1 MYFTRPGILSKLLVV
16 EVRVHTTSGMTRA
29 IVVFAAALSLA
40 AQDSRFD
47 VRSRLVVVPVSVVDL
62 KGHSVDGLEAADFL
76 LFDNGRRQNVAV
88 DTIDT
93 GVAPIALIVAVQ
105 ASGISTA
112 ALEKVRK
119 IGSMIQ
125 PVVTGE
131 RGCAGLV
138 SFADRVTWLQECT
151 KDADTLGRAF
161 SRLRPALQPGGDNKQ
176 GRMLDAVQS
185 AVERLRRQPNARRVL
200 LLISESRDRGSEA
213 ALDVVTIAAQS
224 AGVTV
229 YAATYSA
236 FATAFTSKAPVT
248 PPAGTRAP
256 SPKPPSEETMKT
268 NNGAPPSKYNPKIP
282 PPEERV
288 DVLGGLRELSRL
300 GTANTP
306 EVLARNTG
314 GATFPFARER
324 ALESVIQKLGAEL
337 HAQYVLSFVPE
348 GSAPGYHTLEVRLS
362 RPGEFRIRSRPG
374 YWSAEEASPP
384 QNPHDQ

>member
-1 MYFTRPGILSKLLVV
+1 MV
-16 EVRVHTTSGMTRA
+16 EVGVHTTSGMTRA
-29 IVVFAAALSLA
+29 IAVFAAALSLG

-62 KGHSVDGLEAADFL
+62 KGSSVDGLEASDFR
-76 LFDNGRRQNVAV
+76 LFDNGSRQTVTV

-112 ALEKVRK
+112 ALEKVRR

-138 SFADRVTWLQECT
+138 SFADRVRWLQECT
-151 KDADTLGRAF
+151 KDADSLGRAF
-161 SRLRPALQPGGDNKQ
+161 SRLRPALLHARDYKQ
-176 GRMLDAVQS
+176 GCMLDAVQS

-213 ALDVVTIAAQS
+213 ALDVVTVAAQS

-236 FATAFTSKAPVT
+236 FATAFTSKAAGT
-248 PPAGTRAP
+248 LPAETRAP
-256 SPKPPSEETMKT
+256 SPKPASEEAMKT
-268 NNGAPPSKYNPKIP
+268 NNGAPPSKFNPKIP

-288 DVLGGLRELSRL
+288 DILGGLRELSRL
-300 GTANTP
+300 GTANTT
-306 EVLARNTG
+306 EVLAKNTG
-314 GATFPFARER
+314 GAIFPFTREK
-324 ALESVIQKLGAEL
+324 ALEEAIQKLGAEL
-337 HAQYVLSFVPE
+337 HTQYVLSFVPE

-374 YWSAEEASPP
+374 YWSAEDVSPT
-384 QNPHDQ
+384 QKPHDQ